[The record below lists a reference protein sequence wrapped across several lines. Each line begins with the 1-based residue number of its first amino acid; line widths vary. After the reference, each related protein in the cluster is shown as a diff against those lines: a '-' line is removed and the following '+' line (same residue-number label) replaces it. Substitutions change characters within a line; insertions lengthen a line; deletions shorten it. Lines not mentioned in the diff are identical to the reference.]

1 MRRLKMPEPWEK
13 AIIYIKPRVIAMF
26 DGELTNPKA
35 MSIQAFY
42 TISINYN
49 PYKSKDPIYEIKLWE
64 SAEQLDPY
72 VFCAKAIEI
81 YTE

>member
-1 MRRLKMPEPWEK
+1 MPEPWEN
-13 AIIYIKPRVIAMF
+13 ATIFIKPRVIVLY
-26 DGELTNPKA
+26 DGELTHPKA

-49 PYKSKDPIYEIKLWE
+49 PYNQPEEKAMYEIKLWE

-72 VFCAKAIEI
+72 VFAVIKLDV